1 MKLELQGQ
9 LVVQDAPIY
18 STSNNGFP
26 EPHAINSSDKVSCS
40 DKEKSNIEELLLTK
54 TLSKERVRSPLPKC
68 CKCHSTRHLL
78 EDCLM
83 WKLETLGQVNVP
95 SHVHKMNQLKNNA
108 ISYMKNGRKWSLLD

>member
-83 WKLETLGQVNVP
+83 WKSTSKAPGQVGNFGT
-95 SHVHKMNQLKNNA
+95 SKCA
-108 ISYMKNGRKWSLLD
+108 ISCSQDESVEK